1 MSLKKWLKKIKG
13 YRDVIDFAPACRR
26 YFVLN
31 SFDGVLTAFGVIL
44 GAFAVGE
51 LSKGIVMGAA
61 VGAGIALAMSGIV
74 SAYEV
79 ERLEN
84 KMRLQKIE
92 KAMMKNTGEFH
103 LNASRFA
110 TTITAIVYSISAM
123 ATVFIPVIP
132 FFVFEPTI
140 AMYVAIFVTL
150 LFLFI
155 IGAYMGSL
163 VKEKIFF
170 SGLRFT
176 FAGIGTAVVLY
187 LIKLFLL

>member
-1 MSLKKWLKKIKG
+1 
-13 YRDVIDFAPACRR
+13 
-26 YFVLN
+26 
-31 SFDGVLTAFGVIL
+31 
-44 GAFAVGE
+44 
-51 LSKGIVMGAA
+51 
-61 VGAGIALAMSGIV
+61 
-74 SAYEV
+74 
-79 ERLEN
+79 
-84 KMRLQKIE
+84 MRLQKIE
-92 KAMMKNTGEFH
+92 KAMMKQTGELH
-103 LNASRFA
+103 LKASRFA

-132 FFVFEPTI
+132 FFVFEPII

-155 IGAYMGSL
+155 IGSYMGSL

-187 LIKLFLL
+187 LFKLFLL